1 MAQLLPF
8 VSAPGSAS
16 VAEHSTPPAS
26 TCEAVP
32 KPLRIVLIS
41 PRGPLYRHRSG
52 IWKKSLRYMPLTL
65 TTLAA
70 LVPPELNAHVTLV
83 DEGIHEID
91 LDIQADLIG
100 ISAITGTAPRSYEL
114 ADNFRQRGIS
124 VVLGGVH
131 PTLVPNEAQEH
142 ADAVVV
148 GYAEDEWPRLLRDFA
163 RGEMK
168 PRYTQQP
175 GLSLANRPLP
185 KRELL
190 PSKHYTTAHT
200 FEATRGCVHR
210 CEFCVVP
217 TAWGR
222 PLQKPVA
229 EVLEDI
235 KAMNSRRLIFLDL
248 NIIADIPYAKELFT
262 ALIPLKIKWA
272 GLATVTLAFD
282 DELLDLAARSGCR
295 GILIGF
301 ESLSPDSLGETNKKF
316 NARKDYMTAVQK
328 LHERDI
334 AIMGCFVFGFDHDN
348 RDTFDATVDFVLES
362 KIDLPRYAILTP
374 FPGTPLFHKLQADD
388 RILTDDWGLFDG
400 QHVVFEPA
408 QMSPRELLLLHEKAW
423 KQTYSYSSIWKRLSG
438 SRTQIATAIPT
449 NLGYRFYAHRLHQ
462 FYNCDWMLAQAPD
475 LGAAVAGAR

>member
-16 VAEHSTPPAS
+16 VVEHSTPPAS
-26 TCEAVP
+26 TCQAAP
-32 KPLRIVLIS
+32 KPLRLVLIS

-70 LVPPELNAHVTLV
+70 LVPPELNAEITLV

-91 LDIQADLIG
+91 LNIEADLIG

-114 ADNFRQRGIS
+114 ADHFRQRGIP

-148 GYAEDEWPRLLRDFA
+148 GYAEDEWPRLLRDFVA
-163 RGEMK
+163 GQMK

-185 KRELL
+185 KREML

-229 EVLEDI
+229 EVLADI
-235 KAMNSRRLIFLDL
+235 RAMNSRRLIFLDL

-282 DELLDLAARSGCR
+282 DELLDLAAKSGCR

-374 FPGTPLFHKLQADD
+374 FPGTPLFHKLQADN

-423 KQTYSYSSIWKRLSG
+423 KRTYSYSSIWKRLSG